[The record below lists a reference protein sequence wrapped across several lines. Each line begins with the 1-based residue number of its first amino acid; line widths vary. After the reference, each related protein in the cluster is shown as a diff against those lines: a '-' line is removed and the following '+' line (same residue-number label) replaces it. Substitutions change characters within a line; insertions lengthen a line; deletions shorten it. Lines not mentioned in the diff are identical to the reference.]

1 MNPNPA
7 APGFGEFEGFW
18 EGSHIRAAPC
28 LQDQNP
34 RGLLGGQHQATRGRD
49 LLSPG
54 PPPPRPAATGQPKTG
69 TGGGGKSPEETQ
81 RKPGAASTPQARPPS
96 PPFGRPRPRI
106 AAGPVGA
113 GRGAG
118 RSGGVAPPFVVS
130 GSAGA
135 APEGPRAPSC
145 DPGEPS
151 GRRGG
156 GSAGMS
162 QENLL
167 GMDEG
172 ALRKLLEATL
182 DLAER
187 RRIRS
192 AIRELQR
199 QELERDEEALASKR
213 FRPERGS
220 HRQDNKENW
229 LRSQQLEEEQQ
240 KALASLSRELESI
253 TDVEELTKLLRAAS
267 EYEERKLIRA
277 AIRKLRAEEIEA
289 ATLAGNVQSNRRHGT
304 EPPAVPAEGSQRDDA
319 EAPALSGNGESSQ
332 RGDSELPA
340 AVRSV
345 DDGCQGST
353 EALAVGRSV
362 EDSQGGDAEQ
372 PVLDGTEESSHGG
385 DADQLPAEELERP
398 VAHEQDAS
406 VEQEHGQTETQELNS
421 QQLRGPQKPSA
432 QGTASGALVI
442 LDLHPAPEPAS
453 APEPAPALKPE
464 DHPTEL
470 EQVQPCTQRVAECEV
485 QYQASWKDKSPSS
498 PSATQEPHAEQ
509 LETPRRTGQSR
520 QAEQHPQHQ
529 PGAVSQGN
537 QFVICVRGQ
546 ASGKAVKLEEKR
558 AAPTRDAARTP
569 SRLNTHRWEQAPA
582 GRVEPSPDGPI
593 QRSSSV
599 RERAQR
605 FAPAAPTP
613 SGGPEGAGGGGGRAG
628 PAQLQRGP
636 RSAPSSGIAQNSR
649 GGGGGGGAE
658 QSPAQPPAGPR
669 PVGSGT
675 GSGSATAAA
684 AAAHDGMK
692 TYFTIEIKD
701 GRVQPLTQSLT
712 PRVVAAPGSQRAELT
727 LGLRSTPIRI
737 TTIPSGSSSICISS
751 NVVKDPCAHF
761 EGTEE
766 PGSPVAHP
774 PTFSSTRQQSTVHLS
789 RSNSFMEPEAVE
801 QPQAPRVVEQPQ
813 ASRVVEQPQA
823 PRVVEQHQASRL
835 EPELPNGMEKVQV
848 KEVEKRTKLNV
859 EELNRI
865 EDEDVLDKM
874 LDQTTDFEERRLIRN
889 AMRELR
895 QRKRDQREKER
906 DQRLQ
911 EMKSQAT
918 AGRAGH
924 TTETTTTQS
933 SQSADGSA
941 RSTVTKTERLIQS
954 NDGTKT
960 SRTTTMESSYVKRT
974 DNGSS
979 TFVQTKS
986 SYSSSSKKTGS
997 IFDREDETAS
1007 RQSSLAALE
1016 RRQAEKK
1023 KELMKAQ
1030 SLPKTS
1036 ASQARKA
1043 MIEKLQKE
1051 GGSSPNPAAARTA
1064 VQRSSSFGVP
1074 NASSIKQMLLDW
1086 CRAKTRGY
1094 EHVDIQN
1101 FSSSWSDGMAFC
1113 ALVHNFFPEA
1123 FDYSQLTP
1131 QNRRHN
1137 FEVAFSSA
1145 EKHADCPQLLDVEDM
1160 VRMRE
1165 PDWKCVYTYIQEFY
1179 RCLVQKGLVKTKKS

>member
-1 MNPNPA
+1 
-7 APGFGEFEGFW
+7 
-18 EGSHIRAAPC
+18 
-28 LQDQNP
+28 
-34 RGLLGGQHQATRGRD
+34 
-49 LLSPG
+49 
-54 PPPPRPAATGQPKTG
+54 
-69 TGGGGKSPEETQ
+69 
-81 RKPGAASTPQARPPS
+81 
-96 PPFGRPRPRI
+96 
-106 AAGPVGA
+106 
-113 GRGAG
+113 
-118 RSGGVAPPFVVS
+118 
-130 GSAGA
+130 
-135 APEGPRAPSC
+135 
-145 DPGEPS
+145 
-151 GRRGG
+151 
-156 GSAGMS
+156 
-162 QENLL
+162 
-167 GMDEG
+167 MDEG

-213 FRPERGS
+213 FRAERGS

-289 ATLAGNVQSNRRHGT
+289 AALAGNVQSNRRDGT
-304 EPPAVPAEGSQRDDA
+304 ESPAIPAGAEGSQRDDA
-319 EAPALSGNGESSQ
+319 EAPALSGNGKSSQ

-345 DDGCQGST
+345 DSSCQGSA
-353 EALAVGRSV
+353 ESLAVAGSV
-362 EDSQGGDAEQ
+362 ENRQRGDAEQ
-372 PVLDGTEESSHGG
+372 PVLAGTEESSHGS
-385 DADQLPAEELERP
+385 DADQLPAEEPEHS

-406 VEQEHGQTETQELNS
+406 VEQEHAQTETRELNS

-432 QGTASGALVI
+432 QGTASGTLVI
-442 LDLHPAPEPAS
+442 LDLHPALEPAP

-464 DHPTEL
+464 DHATEL
-470 EQVQPCTQRVAECEV
+470 EQVQPCTKHVAECEL

-498 PSATQEPHAEQ
+498 PSAMQEPHTEQ
-509 LETPRRTGQSR
+509 LETTCSTGQSR

-529 PGAVSQGN
+529 PCAVNQGN
-537 QFVICVRGQ
+537 QFVICVRSQ
-546 ASGKAVKLEEKR
+546 APGKAVKLEEKR
-558 AAPTRDAARTP
+558 AAPTQDVARTP
-569 SRLNTHRWEQAPA
+569 ARLNTHRWEQTPSSLCPA
-582 GRVEPSPDGPI
+582 GRV
-593 QRSSSV
+593 
-599 RERAQR
+599 
-605 FAPAAPTP
+605 
-613 SGGPEGAGGGGGRAG
+613 
-628 PAQLQRGP
+628 
-636 RSAPSSGIAQNSR
+636 
-649 GGGGGGGAE
+649 
-658 QSPAQPPAGPR
+658 
-669 PVGSGT
+669 
-675 GSGSATAAA
+675 
-684 AAAHDGMK
+684 
-692 TYFTIEIKD
+692 
-701 GRVQPLTQSLT
+701 
-712 PRVVAAPGSQRAELT
+712 ELT

-737 TTIPSGSSSICISS
+737 TTIPSSSSICSISS

-774 PTFSSTRQQSTVHLS
+774 PTFSSTRQQSSVHLS
-789 RSNSFMEPEAVE
+789 RSNSFMEPELVE
-801 QPQAPRVVEQPQ
+801 QPQAP
-813 ASRVVEQPQA
+813 
-823 PRVVEQHQASRL
+823 RL

-848 KEVEKRTKLNV
+848 KEVEKRTKLNI

-933 SQSADGSA
+933 TQSADGSA

-954 NDGTKT
+954 NDGSKT
-960 SRTTTMESSYVKRT
+960 SRTTTMESSYVKRS

-997 IFDREDETAS
+997 IFDREDESAS

-1051 GGSSPNPAAARTA
+1051 GGSSPNPAVARTA

>member
-1 MNPNPA
+1 
-7 APGFGEFEGFW
+7 
-18 EGSHIRAAPC
+18 
-28 LQDQNP
+28 
-34 RGLLGGQHQATRGRD
+34 
-49 LLSPG
+49 
-54 PPPPRPAATGQPKTG
+54 
-69 TGGGGKSPEETQ
+69 
-81 RKPGAASTPQARPPS
+81 
-96 PPFGRPRPRI
+96 
-106 AAGPVGA
+106 
-113 GRGAG
+113 
-118 RSGGVAPPFVVS
+118 
-130 GSAGA
+130 
-135 APEGPRAPSC
+135 
-145 DPGEPS
+145 
-151 GRRGG
+151 
-156 GSAGMS
+156 MS
-162 QENLL
+162 QESLQ

-213 FRPERGS
+213 FRTERGS

-289 ATLAGNVQSNRRHGT
+289 AALAGNVQSSRRDGA
-304 EPPAVPAEGSQRDDA
+304 EPAAVPARAERSRRDDA
-319 EAPALSGNGESSQ
+319 ETAALVRNGESSQ
-332 RGDSELPA
+332 RAGSELPA
-340 AVRSV
+340 VVSV
-345 DDGCQGST
+345 ESST
-353 EALAVGRSV
+353 EPV
-362 EDSQGGDAEQ
+362 ESSRRGDAEQ
-372 PVLDGTEESSHGG
+372 PVLTRTEESSHRG
-385 DADQLPAEELERP
+385 DADRLTAEEPERS
-398 VAHEQDAS
+398 VAHEQEE
-406 VEQEHGQTETQELNS
+406 EQECRQAELQDLNS
-421 QQLRGPQKPSA
+421 QQLREPKKPPA
-432 QGTASGALVI
+432 QATASGTLVL
-442 LDLHPAPEPAS
+442 LDLHPALEPTAAPQPGEQTAELELHTKRASECELQYQEEGSGSPCPVQEPNVEPAE
-453 APEPAPALKPE
+453 AP
-464 DHPTEL
+464 
-470 EQVQPCTQRVAECEV
+470 C
-485 QYQASWKDKSPSS
+485 S
-498 PSATQEPHAEQ
+498 
-509 LETPRRTGQSR
+509 TGQSR
-520 QAEQHPQHQ
+520 QAEQDGPTQ
-529 PGAVSQGN
+529 PCAVTQSG

-546 ASGKAVKLEEKR
+546 VSGKAAMPQEKP
-558 AAPTRDAARTP
+558 AAPTQSTARTP
-569 SRLNTHRWEQAPA
+569 SRLNAQRWEQ
-582 GRVEPSPDGPI
+582 
-593 QRSSSV
+593 
-599 RERAQR
+599 
-605 FAPAAPTP
+605 TP
-613 SGGPEGAGGGGGRAG
+613 S
-628 PAQLQRGP
+628 
-636 RSAPSSGIAQNSR
+636 
-649 GGGGGGGAE
+649 
-658 QSPAQPPAGPR
+658 SPCPQG
-669 PVGSGT
+669 
-675 GSGSATAAA
+675 
-684 AAAHDGMK
+684 H
-692 TYFTIEIKD
+692 
-701 GRVQPLTQSLT
+701 
-712 PRVVAAPGSQRAELT
+712 AELT

-737 TTIPSGSSSICISS
+737 TAIPSSTGGICSITTSS

-766 PGSPVAHP
+766 SGSPVAHP
-774 PTFSSTRQQSTVHLS
+774 PTFSSTRQQSTLHLS
-789 RSNSFMEPEAVE
+789 RSDSFPMEPEL
-801 QPQAPRVVEQPQ
+801 
-813 ASRVVEQPQA
+813 VVEQPQA
-823 PRVVEQHQASRL
+823 PRLQ
-835 EPELPNGMEKVQV
+835 PELPNGMEKVQV
-848 KEVEKRTKLNV
+848 REVEKKSKLNV
-859 EELNRI
+859 EELNKI
-865 EDEDVLDKM
+865 EDESVLDKM

-918 AGRAGH
+918 VSRAGH
-924 TTETTTTQS
+924 NTETTTTQS
-933 SQSADGSA
+933 TQSADGSA

-954 NDGTKT
+954 NDGSKT
-960 SRTTTMESSYVKRT
+960 SRTTTMESSYVKRS
-974 DNGSS
+974 DNGSSS

-997 IFDREDETAS
+997 IFDREDESAS

-1036 ASQARKA
+1036 TSQARKA

-1051 GGSSPNPAAARTA
+1051 GGSSPNPAAPRAA
-1064 VQRSSSFGVP
+1064 VQRSSSCGVP
-1074 NASSIKQMLLDW
+1074 NANSIKQMLLDW

-1113 ALVHNFFPEA
+1113 ALVHNFFPDA

>member
-1 MNPNPA
+1 
-7 APGFGEFEGFW
+7 
-18 EGSHIRAAPC
+18 
-28 LQDQNP
+28 
-34 RGLLGGQHQATRGRD
+34 
-49 LLSPG
+49 
-54 PPPPRPAATGQPKTG
+54 
-69 TGGGGKSPEETQ
+69 
-81 RKPGAASTPQARPPS
+81 
-96 PPFGRPRPRI
+96 
-106 AAGPVGA
+106 
-113 GRGAG
+113 
-118 RSGGVAPPFVVS
+118 
-130 GSAGA
+130 
-135 APEGPRAPSC
+135 
-145 DPGEPS
+145 
-151 GRRGG
+151 
-156 GSAGMS
+156 MS
-162 QENLL
+162 QESLQ

-172 ALRKLLEATL
+172 TLRKLLEATL

-199 QELERDEEALASKR
+199 QELEQDEEALASKR
-213 FRPERGS
+213 FRTERGS

-289 ATLAGNVQSNRRHGT
+289 ATLAGNVQSSRRDGA
-304 EPPAVPAEGSQRDDA
+304 EPAAVPARAERSRRDDA
-319 EAPALSGNGESSQ
+319 ETAALVGNGESSQ
-332 RGDSELPA
+332 RAGSELPT
-340 AVRSV
+340 VVSV
-345 DDGCQGST
+345 ESST
-353 EALAVGRSV
+353 EPV
-362 EDSQGGDAEQ
+362 ENSRRGDAEQ
-372 PVLDGTEESSHGG
+372 LVLTRTEESSHEG
-385 DADQLPAEELERP
+385 DADRLPAEEPERS
-398 VAHEQDAS
+398 VAHEQEE
-406 VEQEHGQTETQELNS
+406 EQEHRQAELQNLNS
-421 QQLRGPQKPSA
+421 QQLREPQKPPA
-432 QGTASGALVI
+432 QATASGTLVL
-442 LDLHPAPEPAS
+442 LDLHPALEPTAAPQPEEQTAEVELHTKRASECELQYQEEGSGSPCPVQEPNVEPAE
-453 APEPAPALKPE
+453 AP
-464 DHPTEL
+464 
-470 EQVQPCTQRVAECEV
+470 C
-485 QYQASWKDKSPSS
+485 S
-498 PSATQEPHAEQ
+498 
-509 LETPRRTGQSR
+509 TGQSR
-520 QAEQHPQHQ
+520 QAEQDGPTQ
-529 PGAVSQGN
+529 PCAVTQSG

-546 ASGKAVKLEEKR
+546 VSGKAAMPQEKP
-558 AAPTRDAARTP
+558 AAPTQSTARTP
-569 SRLNTHRWEQAPA
+569 SRLNAQRWEQ
-582 GRVEPSPDGPI
+582 
-593 QRSSSV
+593 
-599 RERAQR
+599 
-605 FAPAAPTP
+605 TP
-613 SGGPEGAGGGGGRAG
+613 S
-628 PAQLQRGP
+628 
-636 RSAPSSGIAQNSR
+636 
-649 GGGGGGGAE
+649 
-658 QSPAQPPAGPR
+658 SPCPQG
-669 PVGSGT
+669 
-675 GSGSATAAA
+675 
-684 AAAHDGMK
+684 H
-692 TYFTIEIKD
+692 
-701 GRVQPLTQSLT
+701 
-712 PRVVAAPGSQRAELT
+712 AELT

-737 TTIPSGSSSICISS
+737 TAIPSSTGICSITTSS

-766 PGSPVAHP
+766 SGSPVAHP
-774 PTFSSTRQQSTVHLS
+774 PTFSSTRQQSTLHLS
-789 RSNSFMEPEAVE
+789 RSDSFPMEPEL
-801 QPQAPRVVEQPQ
+801 
-813 ASRVVEQPQA
+813 VVEQPQA
-823 PRVVEQHQASRL
+823 PRLQ
-835 EPELPNGMEKVQV
+835 PELPNGMEKVQV
-848 KEVEKRTKLNV
+848 REVEKKSKLNV

-865 EDEDVLDKM
+865 EDESVLDKM

-918 AGRAGH
+918 VSRAGH
-924 TTETTTTQS
+924 NTETTTTQS
-933 SQSADGSA
+933 TQSADGSA

-954 NDGTKT
+954 NDGNKT
-960 SRTTTMESSYVKRT
+960 SRTTTMESSYVKKS
-974 DNGSS
+974 DNGSSS

-997 IFDREDETAS
+997 IFDREDESAS

-1016 RRQAEKK
+1016 RRQAERK

-1036 ASQARKA
+1036 TSQARKA

-1051 GGSSPNPAAARTA
+1051 GGSSPNPAAPRAA
-1064 VQRSSSFGVP
+1064 VQRSSSCGVP
-1074 NASSIKQMLLDW
+1074 NANSIKQMLLDW

-1113 ALVHNFFPEA
+1113 ALVHNFFPDA

>member
-1 MNPNPA
+1 
-7 APGFGEFEGFW
+7 
-18 EGSHIRAAPC
+18 
-28 LQDQNP
+28 
-34 RGLLGGQHQATRGRD
+34 
-49 LLSPG
+49 
-54 PPPPRPAATGQPKTG
+54 
-69 TGGGGKSPEETQ
+69 
-81 RKPGAASTPQARPPS
+81 
-96 PPFGRPRPRI
+96 
-106 AAGPVGA
+106 
-113 GRGAG
+113 
-118 RSGGVAPPFVVS
+118 
-130 GSAGA
+130 
-135 APEGPRAPSC
+135 
-145 DPGEPS
+145 
-151 GRRGG
+151 
-156 GSAGMS
+156 MS

-229 LRSQQLEEEQQ
+229 PRSRCLEEEQQ
-240 KALASLSRELESI
+240 TALAALSQQLEAI
-253 TDVEELTKLLRAAS
+253 TDVEELTKLLRAAG

-289 ATLAGNVQSNRRHGT
+289 AALAGNVQS
-304 EPPAVPAEGSQRDDA
+304 SQRDSSEPPTVPGDVKSSRRDNA
-319 EAPALSGNGESSQ
+319 ETPALARSGKSSR
-332 RGDSELPA
+332 RGDTELPA
-340 AVRSV
+340 LVRS
-345 DDGCQGST
+345 GESCGEGSA
-353 EALAVGRSV
+353 EPLATARSG
-362 EDSQGGDAEQ
+362 ESNQQDDAEQ
-372 PVLDGTEESSHGG
+372 PALAGPEESSHSG
-385 DADQLPAEELERP
+385 AAKRSPAQEPEGS
-398 VAHEQDAS
+398 VAHERDDA
-406 VEQEHGQTETQELNS
+406 VQQEHVPAGMQELCS
-421 QQLRGPQKPSA
+421 RQAGDPQKPSTQA
-432 QGTASGALVI
+432 VVSGTLV
-442 LDLHPAPEPAS
+442 LLELQPAPEPS
-453 APEPAPALKPE
+453 PEPEDGGEEPE
-464 DHPTEL
+464 QDHPCSLGAAQPKGQHQAAWKEGSPGSPATMQDPCGGQIRWV
-470 EQVQPCTQRVAECEV
+470 EQPPLGQ
-485 QYQASWKDKSPSS
+485 
-498 PSATQEPHAEQ
+498 PSAGSQ
-509 LETPRRTGQSR
+509 L
-520 QAEQHPQHQ
+520 
-529 PGAVSQGN
+529 GAG
-537 QFVICVRGQ
+537 VRGQ
-546 ASGKAVKLEEKR
+546 VLGPAGRCREPPEVAV
-558 AAPTRDAARTP
+558 PTQDVARTP
-569 SRLNTHRWEQAPA
+569 AHLNTHRWEQAPSSLRPA
-582 GRVEPSPDGPI
+582 GRTEPSPAGPPP
-593 QRSSSV
+593 RAVSV

-605 FAPAAPTP
+605 FTPAGPGPGPAPSAAA
-613 SGGPEGAGGGGGRAG
+613 GGPAGAGGAGGRAG
-628 PAQLQRGP
+628 PGQWQRGP
-636 RSAPSSGIAQNSR
+636 RTAPPGPAQNAR
-649 GGGGGGGAE
+649 GGSGGGAE
-658 QSPAQPPAGPR
+658 QRPAPVPASPR
-669 PVGSGT
+669 PGPGL
-675 GSGSATAAA
+675 
-684 AAAHDGMK
+684 DGMK

-701 GRVQPLTQSLT
+701 GRVQPLA
-712 PRVVAAPGSQRAELT
+712 PRVVAAPSSQRAEVT

-737 TTIPSGSSSICISS
+737 TTVPSSGSSVCSSSSS
-751 NVVKDPCAHF
+751 NVTKDPCAHF

-766 PGSPVAHP
+766 PSGPVAHP
-774 PTFSSTRQQSTVHLS
+774 PAFSSTRQQSALHLS
-789 RSNSFMEPEAVE
+789 RSNSGMEPE
-801 QPQAPRVVEQPQ
+801 VVEQP
-813 ASRVVEQPQA
+813 RMP
-823 PRVVEQHQASRL
+823 RL

-848 KEVEKRTKLNV
+848 RELERRSKLNI

-874 LDQTTDFEERRLIRN
+874 LDRTTDFEERRLIRN

-911 EMKSQAT
+911 ETRSQAA
-918 AGRAGH
+918 AGRASH
-924 TTETTTTQS
+924 ATETTTTQS
-933 SQSADGSA
+933 TQSADGSA

-960 SRTTTMESSYVKRT
+960 SRTTTMESSYVKRS
-974 DNGSS
+974 DNGNS

-986 SYSSSSKKTGS
+986 SYSSSSKKMGS
-997 IFDREDETAS
+997 IFDREDESAS

-1043 MIEKLQKE
+1043 MMEKLQKE
-1051 GGSSPNPAAARTA
+1051 GGSSPNPMAARTA

-1074 NASSIKQMLLDW
+1074 NANSIKQMLLDW